1 MSFESMVLKT
11 LPSGIW
17 TDFDDM
23 KLKFC
28 VVACSINHR
37 STASLQRSYLA
48 RKYQSGVMLGAQD
61 AEHKKAQFIYI
72 TLNRGKQISVL
83 KCTCSTGSDCL
94 AFSVSCHN
102 LFKAQLPADTNACL
116 TVSQKSASE
125 QQHAISLKKI
135 LTVFIC
141 TYDNK

>member
-23 KLKFC
+23 KVKFC
-28 VVACSINHR
+28 VV
-37 STASLQRSYLA
+37 
-48 RKYQSGVMLGAQD
+48 
-61 AEHKKAQFIYI
+61 
-72 TLNRGKQISVL
+72 
-83 KCTCSTGSDCL
+83 

-125 QQHAISLKKI
+125 
-135 LTVFIC
+135 
-141 TYDNK
+141 